1 MIHFGQRQDK
11 TPFKWNVTN
20 NYMQYNQGKKHFW
33 GVGGKDYGIIES
45 P

>member
-33 GVGGKDYGIIES
+33 GVGGKDYGII
-45 P
+45 